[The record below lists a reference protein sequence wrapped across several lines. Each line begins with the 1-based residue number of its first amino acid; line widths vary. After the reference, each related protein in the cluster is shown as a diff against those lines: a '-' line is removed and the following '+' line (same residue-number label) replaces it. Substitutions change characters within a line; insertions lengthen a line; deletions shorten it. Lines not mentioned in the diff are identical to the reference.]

1 MNYVKAAVSAVQS
14 YIDKE
19 NKYEWS
25 VASTGVSKSAIVGLR
40 AQVWPAQQVKC
51 PYVYMSDRTAE
62 TAAAT

>member
-1 MNYVKAAVSAVQS
+1 M
-14 YIDKE
+14 
-19 NKYEWS
+19 WS
-25 VASTGVSKSAIVGLR
+25 VASTGDSKLSIVGLR